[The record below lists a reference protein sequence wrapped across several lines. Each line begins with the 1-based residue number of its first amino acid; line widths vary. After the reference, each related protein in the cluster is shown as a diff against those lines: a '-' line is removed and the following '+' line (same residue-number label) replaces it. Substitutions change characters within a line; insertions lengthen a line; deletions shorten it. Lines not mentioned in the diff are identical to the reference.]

1 MSEILTDYQAS
12 YLGNRCRNQL
22 FFRLLVSSKSKSKGS
37 AGVEAGLSIRAGSRP
52 KQPATDQPLA
62 GYFRLIL
69 LLILVRNLK

>member
-1 MSEILTDYQAS
+1 MISLDWFGRLEESFS
-12 YLGNRCRNQL
+12 YKEVQ
-22 FFRLLVSSKSKSKGS
+22 FKKVSPPVNPSCPPAEK
-37 AGVEAGLSIRAGSRP
+37 AGLSIRAGSRP